1 MIIADDLS
9 SDDTFLYDV
18 SLTRKEETEWS
29 EGDAESHIKSSKDD
43 NKTDEGKGLDDKTMV
58 LQALNLL
65 KKVIVEKGYSD
76 TDILIKTIRDYIE
89 K

>member
-1 MIIADDLS
+1 MA
-9 SDDTFLYDV
+9 
-18 SLTRKEETEWS
+18 
-29 EGDAESHIKSSKDD
+29 
-43 NKTDEGKGLDDKTMV
+43 

-65 KKVIVEKGYSD
+65 EKVIVEKGYSD